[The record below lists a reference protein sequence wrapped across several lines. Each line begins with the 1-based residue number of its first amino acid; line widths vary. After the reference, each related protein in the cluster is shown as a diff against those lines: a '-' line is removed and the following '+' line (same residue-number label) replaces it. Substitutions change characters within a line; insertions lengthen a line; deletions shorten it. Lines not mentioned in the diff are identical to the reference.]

1 MTAPRRTF
9 EAVISL
15 DAVAAAWARQEHAEA
30 GSIVRVNHEVAG
42 RLRGGSIWRP
52 ERGPGVRAAVIA
64 RPDLRPEYEPLC
76 WPAAI
81 TAAAQVTTELRSWW
95 PDRLVGLDGL
105 TAGDI
110 NVVPILEPG
119 RLAAVI
125 VVARWDVPDDEI
137 DIDAFALE
145 TVRLFD
151 LAATDPLAMLAEHAA
166 HSALLG
172 HRVRATLLPRGDLR
186 GEASEVHPSGDLV
199 LRSPT
204 GLAQR
209 LTLGQLAALEAV

>member
-1 MTAPRRTF
+1 MTAPQRNF

-15 DAVAAAWARQEHAEA
+15 DAVAASWARQEQAAA

-42 RLRGGSIWRP
+42 RLRSGTIWRP
-52 ERGPGVRAAVIA
+52 KRAPGVRVAVIA

-81 TAAAQVTTELRSWW
+81 TAAAHATTVLRSWW

-105 TAGDI
+105 TGGDI

-125 VVARWDVPDDEI
+125 VVARWDLDDDEV
-137 DIDAFALE
+137 DVDAFARE

-151 LAATDPLAMLAEHAA
+151 LVATDPPAMLAEHAA
-166 HSALLG
+166 QSALLG

-186 GEASEVHPSGDLV
+186 GEASDVNASGDLV

-209 LTLGQLAALEAV
+209 VALGQLATLEAI